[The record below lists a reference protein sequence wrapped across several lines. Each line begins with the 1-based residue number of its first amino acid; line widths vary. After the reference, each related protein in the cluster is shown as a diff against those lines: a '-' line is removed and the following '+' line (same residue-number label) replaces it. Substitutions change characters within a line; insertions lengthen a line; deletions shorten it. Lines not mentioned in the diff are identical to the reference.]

1 MEKDISNSIINF
13 YYSGIEFD
21 ANGVAMITCEQT
33 SEAIVSVDC
42 WPDQV

>member
-1 MEKDISNSIINF
+1 MEKDISNSTINF
-13 YYSGIEFD
+13 YYGGIEFGVS
-21 ANGVAMITCEQT
+21 GVAMITCEQA